1 MKQPIRNIAILAHVD
16 AGKTTLSERILF
28 AAGEIHRPGRVED
41 GLATMDYMPEEK
53 ERGITIESGVAH
65 FEWKN
70 TWFNF
75 IDTPG
80 HVDFGAE
87 VDMALT
93 AVEGAVL
100 VVSAAS
106 GVETQTLASFRK
118 LRESRVRTILFV
130 NKLDNPDYS
139 LDETLINIEE
149 TLGVRPVLM
158 SVPQFKNGKMCA
170 MLDVLSQSRLVHSE
184 SGTEVLDD
192 GWESDAGAAE
202 ERALLK
208 KYYDEAVEFASN
220 FDDEILSLA
229 LENKPV
235 PPKMLLRGL
244 KALAAS
250 DEYVI
255 CYAGS
260 ALEGFGIRSL
270 VTALSFFLPEVPTF
284 GENELGQVIRLRHFR
299 GVGEISLFRSHVDLL
314 RRDWPADFE
323 FSRLKANML
332 LPVDE
337 IRAGDIYAMVSP
349 FETELGQ
356 VIYLDDNCARRM
368 SRQTKFDMTE
378 SNSWYL
384 SEAKVQRRETRDER
398 GERAAGTS
406 LRAEG
411 EAISNASGNAA
422 LNGNAAG
429 TATGNAAPSISENY
443 LPLLQT
449 RVECVRTED
458 YAHVERSLSVLARM
472 DPSFRVQKDDGGFW
486 YLHTVGEVQLDVL
499 LARLKREFG
508 CEVRAGSPEVRW
520 QERLCREVG
529 PAENTF
535 QIGPHKMSISI
546 SASPLEGDAHD
557 IRLSAEF
564 MEKAPLEILAGV
576 RSALLESTEVGVLG
590 KGPLVGVR
598 FEVHRFEWTEGA
610 LPPMIKKC
618 CADAVAKLVKP
629 ADVQLYEP
637 VMELSLECPVN
648 FAGLVTGDIQAREG
662 KVKEIEGDGKTHFLK
677 ADVPLRKIF
686 GYATGVR
693 SISKGT
699 ALYSMKL
706 LGYRPA
712 MV

>member
-149 TLGVRPVLM
+149 ALGVRPVLM

-229 LENKPV
+229 LENKLV

-284 GENELGQVIRLRHFR
+284 NENELGQVVRLRHFR

-314 RRDWPADFE
+314 RRDWPAGFE

-337 IRAGDIYAMVSP
+337 IRSGDIYAMVSP

-356 VIYLDDNCARRM
+356 VIYL
-368 SRQTKFDMTE
+368 
-378 SNSWYL
+378 NSEL
-384 SEAKVQRRETRDER
+384 GIRNEKLNAGRD
-398 GERAAGTS
+398 AAGNDS
-406 LRAEG
+406 E
-411 EAISNASGNAA
+411 SV
-422 LNGNAAG
+422 
-429 TATGNAAPSISENY
+429 TGNAAPSISENY

-449 RVECVRTED
+449 RVECVCTED

-648 FAGLVTGDIQAREG
+648 FAGLVTGDIQACDGR
-662 KVKEIEGDGKTHFLK
+662 VKEIEGDGKTHFLK

-712 MV
+712 NV

>member
-1 MKQPIRNIAILAHVD
+1 MPQSVRNIAILAHVD

-28 AAGEIHRPGRVED
+28 AAGEVRRPGKVEE

-106 GVETQTLASFRK
+106 GVETQTIAAYKK
-118 LRESRVRTILFV
+118 LREAGVRTILYV

-149 TLGVRPVLM
+149 VLGVRPVLM
-158 SVPQFKNGKMCA
+158 TLPEYRDGRMTGV
-170 MLDVLSQSRLVHSE
+170 LDVLSQSRLSHSE
-184 SGTEVLDD
+184 SGSEEIDD
-192 GWESDAGAAE
+192 GWNVDDGWDNSAE
-202 ERALLK
+202 LK
-208 KYYDEAVEFASN
+208 KHYAEAVEFASS
-220 FDDEILSLA
+220 FDDEVLKLA
-229 LENKPV
+229 MEGKRV
-235 PPKMLLRGL
+235 PPKLLLRGL
-244 KALAAS
+244 RELVKSDDYAL
-250 DEYVI
+250 

-260 ALEGFGIRSL
+260 AMEGYGVRSL
-270 VTALSFFLPEVPTF
+270 ITALTFFLPEPPEF
-284 GENELGQVIRLRHFR
+284 AEGELGQVIRLRHFK
-299 GVGEISLFRSHVDLL
+299 GVGEISLFRSHAVME
-314 RRDWPADFE
+314 RKAWPAGFE
-323 FSRLKANML
+323 FSRLKANL
-332 LPVDE
+332 LQPVDE
-337 IRAGDIYAMVSP
+337 IRAGDIYAMRTP

-356 VIYLDDNCARRM
+356 IIYMDGTQVSSCRSPSGQGHPLDH
-368 SRQTKFDMTE
+368 T
-378 SNSWYL
+378 
-384 SEAKVQRRETRDER
+384 
-398 GERAAGTS
+398 
-406 LRAEG
+406 
-411 EAISNASGNAA
+411 
-422 LNGNAAG
+422 
-429 TATGNAAPSISENY
+429 PSIRDKY
-443 LPLLQT
+443 KPLLQT
-449 RVECVRTED
+449 RVECLGAED
-458 YAHVERSLSVLARM
+458 YAHVEKSLNTLSRM
-472 DPSFRVQKDDGGFW
+472 DPSFRVQHDLDGGFW

-520 QERLCREVG
+520 QERLCHAVG
-529 PAENTF
+529 PVENTF
-535 QIGPHKMSISI
+535 QLGPHKISI
-546 SASPLEGDAHD
+546 KLSATPLEGDAHD

-564 MEKAPLEILAGV
+564 LETAPREILAGV
-576 RSALLESTEVGVLG
+576 RSALLESTEVGILG
-590 KGPLVGVR
+590 KGALVGVC
-598 FEVHRFEWTEGA
+598 FEVHEFTWTEGA
-610 LPPMIKKC
+610 LPPMIKKAC
-618 CADAVAKLVKP
+618 GDAVIKLVKA

-637 VMELSLECPVN
+637 VMELSVECPVN
-648 FAGLVTGDIQAREG
+648 FAGLVTGDIQSREG
-662 KVKEIEGDGKTHFLK
+662 KVKEIAGDGKTHFLK

-706 LGYRPA
+706 LGYRPMIVA
-712 MV
+712 

>member
-184 SGTEVLDD
+184 SGAEVLDD

-229 LENKPV
+229 FENKPV

-244 KALAAS
+244 KSLAAS

-284 GENELGQVIRLRHFR
+284 GENELGQVVRLRHFR

-314 RRDWPADFE
+314 RRDWPAGFE

-337 IRAGDIYAMVSP
+337 IRSGDIYAMVSP

-356 VIYLDDNCARRM
+356 VIRLDG
-368 SRQTKFDMTE
+368 
-378 SNSWYL
+378 
-384 SEAKVQRRETRDER
+384 RRETRDES
-398 GERAAGTS
+398 AAGTS

-411 EAISNASGNAA
+411 EAIYEAA
-422 LNGNAAG
+422 GDAAENAAG
-429 TATGNAAPSISENY
+429 TAAPSISENY

-712 MV
+712 TV

>member
-28 AAGEIHRPGRVED
+28 ATGEVHRPGRVED

-106 GVETQTLASFRK
+106 GVETQTVAAFRK

-149 TLGVRPVLM
+149 ALGVRPVLM
-158 SVPQFKNGKMCA
+158 SLPEFKNGKMSG
-170 MLDVLSQSRLVHSE
+170 MLDVLTQSRLVHSDIGEEVIDE
-184 SGTEVLDD
+184 SWNSDD
-192 GWESDAGAAE
+192 TAAE
-202 ERALLK
+202 ERAQLK
-208 KYYDEAVEFASN
+208 KYYAEAVEFASN

-244 KALAAS
+244 KSLAAS

-260 ALEGFGIRSL
+260 ALEGFGVRNL
-270 VTALSFFLPEVPTF
+270 VTALSFFLPEVPIF
-284 GENELGQVIRLRHFR
+284 EEHELGQVVRLRHFR
-299 GVGEISLFRSHVDLL
+299 GIGEISLFRSHIDLL
-314 RRDWPADFE
+314 RRDWPTGFE

-332 LPVDE
+332 VPVDE
-337 IRAGDIYAMVSP
+337 IRSGDIYAMKSP
-349 FETELGQ
+349 FETELGE
-356 VIYLDDNCARRM
+356 IIKLD
-368 SRQTKFDMTE
+368 K
-378 SNSWYL
+378 
-384 SEAKVQRRETRDER
+384 ET
-398 GERAAGTS
+398 
-406 LRAEG
+406 G
-411 EAISNASGNAA
+411 EAISNAVE
-422 LNGNAAG
+422 
-429 TATGNAAPSISENY
+429 TATGNDAETASGKVSGTASPSISENY

-449 RVECVRTED
+449 RVECLRVED

-472 DPSFRVQKDDGGFW
+472 DPSFRVQHDLDGGFW
-486 YLHTVGEVQLDVL
+486 YLHTVGEVQLEVL
-499 LARLKREFG
+499 LERLEREFG
-508 CEVRAGSPEVRW
+508 CEVRAGKPEVRW
-520 QERLCREVG
+520 QERLCRNVG
-529 PAENTF
+529 PVENTF
-535 QIGPHKMSISI
+535 QIGPHKISICI

-564 MEKAPLEILAGV
+564 MEKAPREILAGV

-629 ADVQLYEP
+629 ADAQLYEP

-648 FAGLVTGDIQAREG
+648 FAGLVTGDIQSRNG
-662 KVKEIEGDGKTHFLK
+662 RVKEIDGDGRTHFLK
-677 ADVPLRKIF
+677 AEIPLRKIF

-699 ALYSMKL
+699 AVYSLKL

-712 MV
+712 TV

>member
-106 GVETQTLASFRK
+106 GVETQTVASFRK

-184 SGTEVLDD
+184 SGAEVLDEN
-192 GWESDAGAAE
+192 WESDSSTAE
-202 ERALLK
+202 DRALLK
-208 KYYDEAVEFASN
+208 KYYAEAVEFASN

-229 LENKPV
+229 LDNKPV

-260 ALEGFGIRSL
+260 ALEGFGVRSL
-270 VTALSFFLPEVPTF
+270 VTALSFFLPEVPMF
-284 GENELGQVIRLRHFR
+284 GENELGQVVRLRHFR
-299 GVGEISLFRSHVDLL
+299 GVGEISLFRSHVDLV
-314 RRDWPADFE
+314 RRDWPAGFE

-349 FETELGQ
+349 FEPELGQ
-356 VIYLDDNCARRM
+356 VIYLDERRK
-368 SRQTKFDMTE
+368 TK
-378 SNSWYL
+378 
-384 SEAKVQRRETRDER
+384 DER
-398 GERAAGTS
+398 GERSGAACRPIAEPTS
-406 LRAEG
+406 LGSKSED
-411 EAISNASGNAA
+411 ENASH
-422 LNGNAAG
+422 
-429 TATGNAAPSISENY
+429 SISENY

-662 KVKEIEGDGKTHFLK
+662 RVKEIEGDGKTHFLK

-712 MV
+712 TV

>member
-1 MKQPIRNIAILAHVD
+1 MSQPVRNIAILAHVD

-28 AAGEIHRPGRVED
+28 AAGEVRRPGKVEE

-87 VDMALT
+87 VDTALT

-106 GVETQTLASFRK
+106 GVETQTVAAFRK
-118 LRESRVRTILFV
+118 LREAGVRTILFV

-149 TLGVRPVLM
+149 VLGVRPVLM
-158 SVPQFKNGKMCA
+158 TLPEYKGGKMSA
-170 MLDVLSQSRLVHSE
+170 VLDVLSKSRLVHSD
-184 SGTEVLDD
+184 SGEEVVDDSWPQSGEVSDSTEKI
-192 GWESDAGAAE
+192 
-202 ERALLK
+202 K
-208 KYYDEAVEFASN
+208 KHYAEAVEFASN
-220 FDDEILSLA
+220 FDDEVLQLA
-229 LENKPV
+229 LEGKPV
-235 PPKMLLRGL
+235 PPKVLLRGL
-244 KALAAS
+244 KELAKSNDYAL
-250 DEYVI
+250 

-260 ALEGFGIRSL
+260 AMEGFGVRSL
-270 VTALSFFLPEVPTF
+270 TTALSFFLPDVPEF
-284 GENELGQVIRLRHFR
+284 ADNELGQVIRLRHFK
-299 GVGEISLFRSHVDLL
+299 GVGEISLFRSHTNME
-314 RRDWPADFE
+314 RKEWPAGFE
-323 FSRLKANML
+323 FSRLKANL
-332 LPVDE
+332 LQPVDE
-337 IRAGDIYAMVSP
+337 IRSGDIYAMRSP

-356 VIYLDDNCARRM
+356 VISLDGTLPEPVEGND
-368 SRQTKFDMTE
+368 
-378 SNSWYL
+378 
-384 SEAKVQRRETRDER
+384 
-398 GERAAGTS
+398 AG
-406 LRAEG
+406 
-411 EAISNASGNAA
+411 
-422 LNGNAAG
+422 
-429 TATGNAAPSISENY
+429 PSIREKY
-443 LPLLQT
+443 QPLLQT
-449 RVECVRTED
+449 RVECLGSDD
-458 YAHVERSLSVLARM
+458 YHHVEKSLNMLGRM

-520 QERLCREVG
+520 QERLCRNVG
-529 PAENTF
+529 PVENTF
-535 QIGPHKMSISI
+535 QLGPHKISI
-546 SASPLEGDAHD
+546 KLSASPLDSDAHD

-564 MEKAPLEILAGV
+564 LETAPREILAGV
-576 RSALLESTEVGVLG
+576 RSALLESTEIGVLG
-590 KGPLVGVR
+590 KGALVGVC
-598 FEVHRFEWTEGA
+598 FEVHEFTWTEGA
-610 LPPMIKKC
+610 LPPMIKKA
-618 CADAVAKLVKP
+618 CADAVTKLIKP

-637 VMELSLECPVN
+637 IMELSLECPVN
-648 FAGLVTGDIQAREG
+648 FAGLVTGDIQSRDG
-662 KVKEIEGDGKTHFLK
+662 KVKEIGGDGKTHFLK

-712 MV
+712 TI

>member
-184 SGTEVLDD
+184 SGAEVLDD

-229 LENKPV
+229 LDNKPV

-244 KALAAS
+244 KSLAAS

-284 GENELGQVIRLRHFR
+284 GENELGQVVRLRHFR

-314 RRDWPADFE
+314 RRDWPAGFE

-337 IRAGDIYAMVSP
+337 IRSGDIYAMVSP

-356 VIYLDDNCARRM
+356 VIYLD
-368 SRQTKFDMTE
+368 
-378 SNSWYL
+378 
-384 SEAKVQRRETRDER
+384 ER
-398 GERAAGTS
+398 GESAGQDATGTS

-411 EAISNASGNAA
+411 EAISDAVGAA
-422 LNGNAAG
+422 APNGNAA
-429 TATGNAAPSISENY
+429 PLISENY

-449 RVECVRTED
+449 RVECVRTDD

-520 QERLCREVG
+520 QERLCRAVG

-564 MEKAPLEILAGV
+564 MENAPREILAGV

-648 FAGLVTGDIQAREG
+648 FAGLVTGDIQARDG

-712 MV
+712 NV

>member
-106 GVETQTLASFRK
+106 GVETQTVASFRK
-118 LRESRVRTILFV
+118 LHESRVRTILFV

-158 SVPQFKNGKMCA
+158 SVPQFKNGKMCG

-184 SGTEVLDD
+184 SGAEVLDD
-192 GWESDAGAAE
+192 DWESDASAAE
-202 ERALLK
+202 DRALLK
-208 KYYDEAVEFASN
+208 KYYAEAVEFASN

-229 LENKPV
+229 LDNKPV

-244 KALAAS
+244 KALATS
-250 DEYVI
+250 DDYVI

-260 ALEGFGIRSL
+260 ALEGFGVRSL

-284 GENELGQVIRLRHFR
+284 DENELGQVVRLRHFR
-299 GVGEISLFRSHVDLL
+299 GIGEISLFRSHVDLL
-314 RRDWPADFE
+314 RRDWPAGFE

-337 IRAGDIYAMVSP
+337 IRSGDIYAMRSP

-356 VIYLDDNCARRM
+356 VIRLDADGNVL
-368 SRQTKFDMTE
+368 E
-378 SNSWYL
+378 
-384 SEAKVQRRETRDER
+384 ERRETRDER
-398 GERAAGTS
+398 DVRHPEERSDEGTSVVNYSIGER
-406 LRAEG
+406 
-411 EAISNASGNAA
+411 
-422 LNGNAAG
+422 
-429 TATGNAAPSISENY
+429 Y

-520 QERLCREVG
+520 QERLCRAVG

-564 MEKAPLEILAGV
+564 MENAPREILAGV

-712 MV
+712 TV

>member
-184 SGTEVLDD
+184 SGAEVLDD

-229 LENKPV
+229 LESKPV
-235 PPKMLLRGL
+235 PPKMLMRGL

-284 GENELGQVIRLRHFR
+284 GENELGQVVRLRHFR

-314 RRDWPADFE
+314 RRDWPAGFE

-337 IRAGDIYAMVSP
+337 IRSGDIYAMVSP

-356 VIYLDDNCARRM
+356 VIRLDGCGM
-368 SRQTKFDMTE
+368 CSE
-378 SNSWYL
+378 SA
-384 SEAKVQRRETRDER
+384 ERD
-398 GERAAGTS
+398 AAGNVV
-406 LRAEG
+406 E
-411 EAISNASGNAA
+411 NAA
-422 LNGNAAG
+422 LN
-429 TATGNAAPSISENY
+429 GNAAPSISENY

-648 FAGLVTGDIQAREG
+648 FAGLVTGDIQARDG

-712 MV
+712 TV

>member
-106 GVETQTLASFRK
+106 GVETQTVASFRK
-118 LRESRVRTILFV
+118 LHESRVRTILFV

-158 SVPQFKNGKMCA
+158 SVPQLKNGKMCG

-184 SGTEVLDD
+184 SDVEVLDD
-192 GWESDAGAAE
+192 GWESDASAAE

-208 KYYDEAVEFASN
+208 KYYAEAVEFASN

-244 KALAAS
+244 KSLAAS

-260 ALEGFGIRSL
+260 ALEGFGVRSL

-284 GENELGQVIRLRHFR
+284 DENELGQVVRLRHFR
-299 GVGEISLFRSHVDLL
+299 GIGEISLFRSHVDLS
-314 RRDWPADFE
+314 RRDWPTGFE

-337 IRAGDIYAMVSP
+337 IRSGDIYAMRSP

-384 SEAKVQRRETRDER
+384 SEAKVQRREARDER
-398 GERAAGTS
+398 GESATGTS

-411 EAISNASGNAA
+411 EAISNAVGNV
-422 LNGNAAG
+422 
-429 TATGNAAPSISENY
+429 APSISENY

-520 QERLCREVG
+520 QERLCRAVG

-564 MEKAPLEILAGV
+564 MENAPREILAGV

-712 MV
+712 TV

>member
-1 MKQPIRNIAILAHVD
+1 M
-16 AGKTTLSERILF
+16 
-28 AAGEIHRPGRVED
+28 
-41 GLATMDYMPEEK
+41 
-53 ERGITIESGVAH
+53 
-65 FEWKN
+65 
-70 TWFNF
+70 
-75 IDTPG
+75 
-80 HVDFGAE
+80 
-87 VDMALT
+87 
-93 AVEGAVL
+93 
-100 VVSAAS
+100 
-106 GVETQTLASFRK
+106 
-118 LRESRVRTILFV
+118 
-130 NKLDNPDYS
+130 
-139 LDETLINIEE
+139 
-149 TLGVRPVLM
+149 
-158 SVPQFKNGKMCA
+158 
-170 MLDVLSQSRLVHSE
+170 
-184 SGTEVLDD
+184 
-192 GWESDAGAAE
+192 
-202 ERALLK
+202 
-208 KYYDEAVEFASN
+208 
-220 FDDEILSLA
+220 
-229 LENKPV
+229 
-235 PPKMLLRGL
+235 
-244 KALAAS
+244 
-250 DEYVI
+250 
-255 CYAGS
+255 
-260 ALEGFGIRSL
+260 
-270 VTALSFFLPEVPTF
+270 
-284 GENELGQVIRLRHFR
+284 
-299 GVGEISLFRSHVDLL
+299 GEISLFRSHVDLL
-314 RRDWPADFE
+314 RRDWPAGFE

-337 IRAGDIYAMVSP
+337 IRSGDIYAMVSP

-356 VIYLDDNCARRM
+356 VIRLDGCGM
-368 SRQTKFDMTE
+368 CSESTE
-378 SNSWYL
+378 
-384 SEAKVQRRETRDER
+384 RD
-398 GERAAGTS
+398 AAGNVVGS
-406 LRAEG
+406 
-411 EAISNASGNAA
+411 AA

-449 RVECVRTED
+449 RVECVCTED

-557 IRLSAEF
+557 
-564 MEKAPLEILAGV
+564 
-576 RSALLESTEVGVLG
+576 EVGVLG

-706 LGYRPA
+706 LGYRA
-712 MV
+712 ATV

>member
-1 MKQPIRNIAILAHVD
+1 MTQPVRNIAILAHVD

-28 AAGEIHRPGRVED
+28 AAGEVRRPGKVEE

-87 VDMALT
+87 VDTALT

-106 GVETQTLASFRK
+106 GVETQTVAAFRK
-118 LRESRVRTILFV
+118 LREAGVRTILFV

-149 TLGVRPVLM
+149 VLGVRPVLM
-158 SVPQFKNGKMCA
+158 TLPEYKGGCMSGV
-170 MLDVLSQSRLVHSE
+170 LDVLSKSRLIHSD
-184 SGTEVLDD
+184 SGEEVIDDSWPQAGEVSDSTEKI
-192 GWESDAGAAE
+192 
-202 ERALLK
+202 K
-208 KYYDEAVEFASN
+208 KHYAEAVEFASN
-220 FDDEILSLA
+220 FDDEVLQLA
-229 LENKPV
+229 LEGKPV
-235 PPKMLLRGL
+235 PPKTLLRGL
-244 KALAAS
+244 KELAKNKDYAL
-250 DEYVI
+250 

-260 ALEGFGIRSL
+260 AIEGFGVRSL
-270 VTALSFFLPEVPTF
+270 TTALSFFLPDVPEF
-284 GENELGQVIRLRHFR
+284 ADNELGQVIRLRHFK
-299 GVGEISLFRSHVDLL
+299 GVGEISLFRSHTNME
-314 RRDWPADFE
+314 RKEWPAGFE
-323 FSRLKANML
+323 FSRLKANL
-332 LPVDE
+332 LQPVDE
-337 IRAGDIYAMVSP
+337 IRSGDIYAMRSP

-356 VIYLDDNCARRM
+356 VISLDGSIPTCEE
-368 SRQTKFDMTE
+368 E
-378 SNSWYL
+378 S
-384 SEAKVQRRETRDER
+384 Q
-398 GERAAGTS
+398 
-406 LRAEG
+406 
-411 EAISNASGNAA
+411 
-422 LNGNAAG
+422 
-429 TATGNAAPSISENY
+429 PSIRDKY
-443 LPLLQT
+443 QPLLQT
-449 RVECVRTED
+449 RVECLGAED
-458 YAHVERSLSVLARM
+458 YHHVEKSLNVLARM

-712 MV
+712 TV

>member
-1 MKQPIRNIAILAHVD
+1 MQQPIRNIAILAHVD

-158 SVPQFKNGKMCA
+158 SVPEFKNGKMSG
-170 MLDVLSQSRLVHSE
+170 MLDVLTQSRLVHSDIGE
-184 SGTEVLDD
+184 EVVDD
-192 GWESDAGAAE
+192 DWKSDASFAE
-202 ERALLK
+202 ERTLLK
-208 KYYDEAVEFASN
+208 KYYAEAVEFASN

-229 LENKPV
+229 LDNKPV

-250 DEYVI
+250 NDYVI

-260 ALEGFGIRSL
+260 ALEGFGVRNL
-270 VTALSFFLPEVPTF
+270 VTALSFFLPEVPMF
-284 GENELGQVIRLRHFR
+284 DKNELGQVVRLRHFR
-299 GVGEISLFRSHVDLL
+299 GVGEISLFRSHIDLPH
-314 RRDWPADFE
+314 RDWPAGFE

-337 IRAGDIYAMVSP
+337 IRSGDIYAMRSP

-356 VIYLDDNCARRM
+356 VIRL
-368 SRQTKFDMTE
+368 
-378 SNSWYL
+378 
-384 SEAKVQRRETRDER
+384 DER
-398 GERAAGTS
+398 GECVWRDANGSS

-411 EAISNASGNAA
+411 EAISNA
-422 LNGNAAG
+422 LG
-429 TATGNAAPSISENY
+429 TAAPSISENY

-449 RVECVRTED
+449 RVECVRVED

-520 QERLCREVG
+520 QERLCRAVG

-564 MEKAPLEILAGV
+564 MEKAPREILAGV

-712 MV
+712 TV

>member
-1 MKQPIRNIAILAHVD
+1 VSQPVRNIAILAHVD

-28 AAGEIHRPGRVED
+28 AAGEVRRPGKVEE

-87 VDMALT
+87 VDTALT

-106 GVETQTLASFRK
+106 GVETQTVAAFRK
-118 LRESRVRTILFV
+118 LREAGVRTILFV

-149 TLGVRPVLM
+149 VLGVRPVLM
-158 SVPQFKNGKMCA
+158 TLPEYKGGKMSA
-170 MLDVLSQSRLVHSE
+170 VLDVLSKSRLVHSD
-184 SGTEVLDD
+184 SGEEVVDDSWPQSGEVSDSTEKI
-192 GWESDAGAAE
+192 
-202 ERALLK
+202 K
-208 KYYDEAVEFASN
+208 KHYAEAVEFASN
-220 FDDEILSLA
+220 FDDEVLQLA
-229 LENKPV
+229 LEGKPV
-235 PPKMLLRGL
+235 PPKVLLRGL
-244 KALAAS
+244 KELAKSNDYAL
-250 DEYVI
+250 

-260 ALEGFGIRSL
+260 AMEGFGVRSL
-270 VTALSFFLPEVPTF
+270 TTALSFFLPDVPEF
-284 GENELGQVIRLRHFR
+284 ADNELGQVIRLRHFK
-299 GVGEISLFRSHVDLL
+299 GVGEISLFRSHTNME
-314 RRDWPADFE
+314 RKEWPAGFE
-323 FSRLKANML
+323 FSRLKANL
-332 LPVDE
+332 LQPVDE
-337 IRAGDIYAMVSP
+337 IRSGDIYAMRSP

-356 VIYLDDNCARRM
+356 VISLDGQCHPELYE
-368 SRQTKFDMTE
+368 TKNFSSQVELCPLGRSVAE
-378 SNSWYL
+378 SKDLNQQPS
-384 SEAKVQRRETRDER
+384 SIRDK
-398 GERAAGTS
+398 
-406 LRAEG
+406 
-411 EAISNASGNAA
+411 
-422 LNGNAAG
+422 
-429 TATGNAAPSISENY
+429 Y
-443 LPLLQT
+443 QPLLQT
-449 RVECVRTED
+449 RVECLGSDD
-458 YAHVERSLSVLARM
+458 YHHVEKSLNMLGRM

-520 QERLCREVG
+520 QERLCRNVG
-529 PAENTF
+529 PVENTF
-535 QIGPHKMSISI
+535 QLGPHKISI
-546 SASPLEGDAHD
+546 KLSASPLDSDAHD

-564 MEKAPLEILAGV
+564 LETAPREILAGV
-576 RSALLESTEVGVLG
+576 RSALLESTEIGVLG
-590 KGPLVGVR
+590 KGALVGVC
-598 FEVHRFEWTEGA
+598 FEVHEFTWTEGA
-610 LPPMIKKC
+610 LPPMIKKA
-618 CADAVAKLVKP
+618 CADAVTKLIKP

-637 VMELSLECPVN
+637 IMELSLECPVN
-648 FAGLVTGDIQAREG
+648 FAGLVTGDIQSRDG
-662 KVKEIEGDGKTHFLK
+662 KVKEIGGDGKTHFLK

-712 MV
+712 TI

>member
-1 MKQPIRNIAILAHVD
+1 MPQSVRNIAILAHVD

-28 AAGEIHRPGRVED
+28 AAGEVRRPGKVEE

-106 GVETQTLASFRK
+106 GVETQTVAAYKK
-118 LRESRVRTILFV
+118 LREAGVRTILYV

-149 TLGVRPVLM
+149 VLGVRPVLM
-158 SVPQFKNGKMCA
+158 TLPEYQDGRMTGV
-170 MLDVLSQSRLVHSE
+170 LDVLSQSRLAHSE
-184 SGTEVLDD
+184 SGAEEIDD
-192 GWESDAGAAE
+192 GWNVEDGWDNSRE
-202 ERALLK
+202 LK
-208 KYYDEAVEFASN
+208 KHYAEAVEFASS
-220 FDDEILSLA
+220 FDDEILQLA
-229 LENKPV
+229 MEGKRV

-244 KALAAS
+244 RELVKSDDYAL
-250 DEYVI
+250 

-260 ALEGFGIRSL
+260 AMEGYGVRSL
-270 VTALSFFLPEVPTF
+270 ITALTFFLPEPPQF
-284 GENELGQVIRLRHFR
+284 AEGELGQVIRLRHFK
-299 GVGEISLFRSHVDLL
+299 GVGEISLFRSHTDME
-314 RRDWPADFE
+314 RKAWPAGFE
-323 FSRLKANML
+323 FSRLKANL
-332 LPVDE
+332 LQPVDE
-337 IRAGDIYAMVSP
+337 IRSGDIYAMRTP

-356 VIYLDDNCARRM
+356 IICTDGTLPSLQAESPSGDEAPLSIRDNY
-368 SRQTKFDMTE
+368 K
-378 SNSWYL
+378 
-384 SEAKVQRRETRDER
+384 
-398 GERAAGTS
+398 
-406 LRAEG
+406 
-411 EAISNASGNAA
+411 
-422 LNGNAAG
+422 
-429 TATGNAAPSISENY
+429 
-443 LPLLQT
+443 PLLQT
-449 RVECVRTED
+449 RVECIGAED
-458 YAHVERSLSVLARM
+458 YAHVEKSLNTLSRM
-472 DPSFRVQKDDGGFW
+472 DPSFRVQHDLDGGFW

-520 QERLCREVG
+520 QERLCHAVG
-529 PAENTF
+529 PVENTF
-535 QIGPHKMSISI
+535 QLGPHKISI
-546 SASPLEGDAHD
+546 KLSAVPLEGDAHD

-564 MEKAPLEILAGV
+564 LETAPREILAGV

-590 KGPLVGVR
+590 KGALVGVC
-598 FEVHRFEWTEGA
+598 FEVHEFTWTEGA
-610 LPPMIKKC
+610 LPPMIKKAC
-618 CADAVAKLVKP
+618 GDAVIKLVKP

-637 VMELSLECPVN
+637 VMELSVECPVN
-648 FAGLVTGDIQAREG
+648 FAGLVTGDIQSREG
-662 KVKEIEGDGKTHFLK
+662 KVKEIAGDGKTHFLK

-706 LGYRPA
+706 LGYRSA
-712 MV
+712 TA

>member
-28 AAGEIHRPGRVED
+28 SAGEIHRPGRVED

-106 GVETQTLASFRK
+106 GVETQTVASFRK
-118 LRESRVRTILFV
+118 LHESRVRTILFV

-158 SVPQFKNGKMCA
+158 SVPQFKNGKMCG

-184 SGTEVLDD
+184 SDVEVLDD
-192 GWESDAGAAE
+192 GWESDASAAE

-208 KYYDEAVEFASN
+208 KYYAEAVEFASN

-244 KALAAS
+244 KSLAAS

-260 ALEGFGIRSL
+260 ALEGFGVRSL

-284 GENELGQVIRLRHFR
+284 DENELGQVVRLRHFR
-299 GVGEISLFRSHVDLL
+299 GIGEISLFRSHVDLS
-314 RRDWPADFE
+314 RRDWPTGFE

-332 LPVDE
+332 LPVDV
-337 IRAGDIYAMVSP
+337 IRSGDIYAMRSP

-384 SEAKVQRRETRDER
+384 SEAKVQRREARDER
-398 GERAAGTS
+398 GESATGTS

-411 EAISNASGNAA
+411 EAISNAVGNV
-422 LNGNAAG
+422 
-429 TATGNAAPSISENY
+429 APSISENY

-520 QERLCREVG
+520 QERLCRAVG

-564 MEKAPLEILAGV
+564 MENAPREILAGV

-712 MV
+712 TV

>member
-28 AAGEIHRPGRVED
+28 SAGEIHRPGRVED

-106 GVETQTLASFRK
+106 GVETQTVASFRK
-118 LRESRVRTILFV
+118 LHESRVRTILFV

-158 SVPQFKNGKMCA
+158 SVPQFKNGKMCG

-184 SGTEVLDD
+184 SDVEVLDD
-192 GWESDAGAAE
+192 GWESDASAAE

-208 KYYDEAVEFASN
+208 KYYAEAVEFASN

-229 LENKPV
+229 LDNKPV

-244 KALAAS
+244 KALATS
-250 DEYVI
+250 DDYVI

-260 ALEGFGIRSL
+260 ALEGFGVRSL

-284 GENELGQVIRLRHFR
+284 DENELGQVVRLRHFR
-299 GVGEISLFRSHVDLL
+299 GIGEISLFRSHVDLS
-314 RRDWPADFE
+314 RRDWPTGFE

-337 IRAGDIYAMVSP
+337 IRSGDIYAMRSP

-384 SEAKVQRRETRDER
+384 SEAKVQRREARDER
-398 GERAAGTS
+398 GESATGTS

-411 EAISNASGNAA
+411 EAISNAVGNV
-422 LNGNAAG
+422 
-429 TATGNAAPSISENY
+429 APSISENY

-520 QERLCREVG
+520 QERLCRAVG

-564 MEKAPLEILAGV
+564 MENAPREILAGV

-712 MV
+712 TV

>member
-1 MKQPIRNIAILAHVD
+1 MSQPVRNIAILAHVD

-28 AAGEIHRPGRVED
+28 AAGEVRRPGKVEE

-87 VDMALT
+87 VDTALT

-106 GVETQTLASFRK
+106 GVETQTVAAFRK
-118 LRESRVRTILFV
+118 LREAGVRTILFV

-149 TLGVRPVLM
+149 VLGVRPVLM
-158 SVPQFKNGKMCA
+158 TLPEYKGGRMSGV
-170 MLDVLSQSRLVHSE
+170 LDVLSKSRLIHSD
-184 SGTEVLDD
+184 SGEEVVDDSWPQSGEVSDSTEKI
-192 GWESDAGAAE
+192 
-202 ERALLK
+202 K
-208 KYYDEAVEFASN
+208 KHYAEAVEFASN
-220 FDDEILSLA
+220 FDDEVLQLA
-229 LENKPV
+229 LEGKPV
-235 PPKMLLRGL
+235 PPKTLLRGL
-244 KALAAS
+244 KELAKSNDYAL
-250 DEYVI
+250 

-260 ALEGFGIRSL
+260 AIEGFGVRSL
-270 VTALSFFLPEVPTF
+270 TTALTFFLPDVPEF
-284 GENELGQVIRLRHFR
+284 DPNELGQVIRLRHFK
-299 GVGEISLFRSHVDLL
+299 GVGEISLFRSHTNME
-314 RRDWPADFE
+314 RKEWPAGFE
-323 FSRLKANML
+323 FSRLKANL
-332 LPVDE
+332 LQPVDE
-337 IRAGDIYAMVSP
+337 IRSGDIYAMRSP

-356 VIYLDDNCARRM
+356 VIYIDGRTACGL
-368 SRQTKFDMTE
+368 Q
-378 SNSWYL
+378 
-384 SEAKVQRRETRDER
+384 TRDER
-398 GERAAGTS
+398 DDS
-406 LRAEG
+406 
-411 EAISNASGNAA
+411 AS
-422 LNGNAAG
+422 
-429 TATGNAAPSISENY
+429 SIRDKY
-443 LPLLQT
+443 QPLLQT
-449 RVECVRTED
+449 RVECLGAED
-458 YAHVERSLSVLARM
+458 YHHVEKSLNMLGRM

-520 QERLCREVG
+520 QERLCRNVG
-529 PAENTF
+529 PVENTF
-535 QIGPHKMSISI
+535 QLGPHKISI
-546 SASPLEGDAHD
+546 KLSATPLDGDAHD

-564 MEKAPLEILAGV
+564 LETAPREILAGV
-576 RSALLESTEVGVLG
+576 RSALLESTEIGVLG
-590 KGPLVGVR
+590 KGALVGVC
-598 FEVHRFEWTEGA
+598 FEVHEFTWTEGA
-610 LPPMIKKC
+610 LPPMIKKA
-618 CADAVAKLVKP
+618 CADAVTKLIKP

-637 VMELSLECPVN
+637 IMELSLECPVN
-648 FAGLVTGDIQAREG
+648 FAGLVTGDIQSRDG
-662 KVKEIEGDGKTHFLK
+662 KVKEIGGDGKTHFLK

-712 MV
+712 TV